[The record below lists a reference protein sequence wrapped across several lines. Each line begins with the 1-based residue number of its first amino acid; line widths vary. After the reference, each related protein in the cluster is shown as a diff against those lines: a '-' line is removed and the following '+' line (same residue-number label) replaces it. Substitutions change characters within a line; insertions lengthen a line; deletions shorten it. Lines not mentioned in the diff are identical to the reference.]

1 MAEPYNS
8 ESYRELKVSHD
19 QEWSEI
25 PGLGINHVLH
35 STSLHENTQC
45 ENWWLRDYNS
55 STWEVWT
62 WQRVFL
68 QNRANT
74 ISLPL
79 HLLPEH
85 RDRGPGTFLDNIT
98 VFWVKM
104 WQIKTGSPRSLFP
117 SQTELCLQQL
127 VCVCVFVCIHCSS
140 IYFCTFRSKKAFQ
153 AITQLIIQNA
163 I

>member
-19 QEWSEI
+19 HEWSEI
-25 PGLGINHVLH
+25 PGLGINHVLR
-35 STSLHENTQC
+35 STSLRENTQC
-45 ENWWLRDYNS
+45 ENWWLIDYNS
-55 STWEVWT
+55 STWEVRT
-62 WQRVFL
+62 WQRVLL

-74 ISLPL
+74 TSLPL

-85 RDRGPGTFLDNIT
+85 RDSGPGTFLDNIT

-127 VCVCVFVCIHCSS
+127 VCVYVCVCVCICVYSLF
-140 IYFCTFRSKKAFQ
+140 IYILLYFSF
-153 AITQLIIQNA
+153 
-163 I
+163 